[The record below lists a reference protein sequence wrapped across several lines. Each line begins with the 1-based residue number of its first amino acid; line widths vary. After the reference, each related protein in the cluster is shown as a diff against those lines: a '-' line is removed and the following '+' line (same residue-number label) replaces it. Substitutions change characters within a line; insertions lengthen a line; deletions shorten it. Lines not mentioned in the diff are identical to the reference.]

1 MTQAP
6 TQRRDVGRHLARL
19 TVEKYEAMVAAGLL
33 TKRDHLELIEG
44 HLVEKMTKHPPH
56 SVTVGLCL
64 DVISASLPTGW
75 HVRAEQPVR
84 IPDRDSEPEP
94 DLAVTR
100 GSRAD
105 YLRGH
110 PGASDIALV
119 VEIADFSIEDD
130 RQMALTYGGG
140 GIPAYWLVNIRD
152 RQLEVYTN
160 PSDPAAPLGYRHIQV
175 LYPDNDVPLILDS
188 QLIAGIPVGELFPPL
203 RDDAVPGR

>member
-1 MTQAP
+1 MTQAL
-6 TQRRDVGRHLARL
+6 TQLTAGGRRLARL
-19 TVEKYEAMVAAGLL
+19 AVEKYEAMVAAGLL
-33 TKRDHLELIEG
+33 AKRDRLELIEG

-64 DVISASLPTGW
+64 DVISAPLPTGW
-75 HVRAEQPVR
+75 HIRAEQPVR

-105 YLRGH
+105 YLRSH
-110 PGASDIALV
+110 PGPGEIALV
-119 VEIADFSIEDD
+119 VEIADSSALDD
-130 RQMALTYGGG
+130 RQMALTYGG

-160 PSDPAAPLGYRHIQV
+160 PSGPAAPLGYRHVQV
-175 LYPDNDVPLILDS
+175 LDPDNNVPLILDG
-188 QLIAGIPVGELFPPL
+188 QLIVGIPVGELLPPL
-203 RDDAVPGR
+203 LDGAVPGR